1 MACSALRPHPSDSP
15 VRQAAEKRTSN
26 GSRRVSNVKVRA
38 SSVKVR
44 ASSDRRRAAGKADIA
59 RAKPDDCHAKPG
71 TRREKP
77 TSRMR
82 LAGDIYWRDGRV
94 VDYTGLENRH
104 TATYRGFESLS
115 LRSTYKQCTRICTRK
130 RPILTLSGVF
140 YAHFPP
146 DFILRCTRMYKTPSF
161 SMVHHVFGVQ
171 SCTFPRSAEFSAHE
185 KSRGA
190 TPRPTIIVRG
200 ATPRFATMTVQ
211 RYAFY
216 FRNPRIRVM
225 KLRMTRTNGC
235 LFKYRSKTAAT
246 MTATMNAM

>member
-115 LRSTYKQCTRICTRK
+115 LRNR
-130 RPILTLSGVF
+130 
-140 YAHFPP
+140 A
-146 DFILRCTRMYKTPSF
+146 
-161 SMVHHVFGVQ
+161 
-171 SCTFPRSAEFSAHE
+171 
-185 KSRGA
+185 
-190 TPRPTIIVRG
+190 
-200 ATPRFATMTVQ
+200 
-211 RYAFY
+211 
-216 FRNPRIRVM
+216 
-225 KLRMTRTNGC
+225 
-235 LFKYRSKTAAT
+235 
-246 MTATMNAM
+246 